1 MNLQIE
7 HIFGVVVLGILS
19 WGSLQVYNMN
29 AQLVLVSYR
38 VEENAKTLDESYA
51 MLKPMLQR
59 FLRTE
64 PVHAAR

>member
-7 HIFGVVVLGILS
+7 HIFGVIALGILS

-29 AQLVLVSYR
+29 AQMVLVSYR

-51 MLKPMLQR
+51 MLKPMWQR